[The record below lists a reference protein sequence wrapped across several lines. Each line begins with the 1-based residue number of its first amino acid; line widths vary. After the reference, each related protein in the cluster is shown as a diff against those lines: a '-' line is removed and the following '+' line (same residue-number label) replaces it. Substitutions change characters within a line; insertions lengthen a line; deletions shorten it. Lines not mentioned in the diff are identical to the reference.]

1 MYINLD
7 IAKYFLVGLVA
18 INIIFAL
25 VIYGLKMIHIRRSSI
40 RNQFQLKF
48 KDYLTYIQVNLDS
61 EEPLRVPPAQMNQVE
76 REALQER
83 LNDMIESFT
92 GEQRR
97 KLIELCGAL
106 GFISHHM
113 NRLDNGSYRTKLD
126 AAYHLGCMRV
136 KEAVPG
142 LLDMLRKHKL
152 DSSLFVIARAVAKC
166 ARHERDVK
174 EMVHILLQH
183 RKGFYDLLVDILEE
197 APINQTELF
206 TQFIQERNPD
216 FIRIGLIGLKEYTNP
231 KAASAVY
238 RLLNSHYQEIQ
249 KKAAEVY
256 LKGALFLPKN
266 VASKLLEHE
275 DASIRYQTVEAITA
289 FKNSTYVPLMKK
301 SLQDRDPSV
310 AHASAIGLTHMGEE
324 GISALCEGAGE
335 RLQNWIQQEI
345 QSLSAQLHDLD
356 SLARYNALKY
366 TYEKNFAS
374 TNKRIYRVV

>member
-18 INIIFAL
+18 SNLIFAL
-25 VIYGLKMIHIRRSSI
+25 VIYGLKMIHIRKAAI

-61 EEPLRVPPAQMNQVE
+61 EEPLRVPPIPMNPVE

-92 GEQRR
+92 GEQRK
-97 KLIELCGAL
+97 KLMELCVAL
-106 GFISHHM
+106 GFVSDHM
-113 NRLDNGSYRTKLD
+113 SRLKNGSYRIKLD

-136 KEAVPG
+136 TEAIPG
-142 LLDMLRKHKL
+142 MLDMLRQHKL

-166 ARHERDVK
+166 ARHERDIK

-183 RKGFYDLLVDILEE
+183 GKGFYDLIVDMVEE

-206 TQFIQERNPD
+206 AQFIQERNPD
-216 FIRIGLIGLKEYTNP
+216 FIRIGLTGLKEYTNP
-231 KAASAVY
+231 KVTSAVY
-238 RLLNSHYQEIQ
+238 RLLNAHHQEIQ

-256 LKGALFLPKN
+256 LKGAHFLPKN
-266 VASKLLEHE
+266 VAARLLEHD
-275 DASIRYQTVEAITA
+275 DADIRLQTVATITE
-289 FKNSTYVPLMKK
+289 FKNSTYVSFLKK
-301 SLQDRDPSV
+301 SLQDREPRV
-310 AHASAIGLTHMGEE
+310 VHASAIGLTHMGQA
-324 GISALCEGAGE
+324 GVSALCEGAGE
-335 RLQNWIQQEI
+335 SLQSWIQQEI
-345 QSLSAQLHDLD
+345 DRLSTQLHDLD

-366 TYEKNFAS
+366 TYEKTFTT